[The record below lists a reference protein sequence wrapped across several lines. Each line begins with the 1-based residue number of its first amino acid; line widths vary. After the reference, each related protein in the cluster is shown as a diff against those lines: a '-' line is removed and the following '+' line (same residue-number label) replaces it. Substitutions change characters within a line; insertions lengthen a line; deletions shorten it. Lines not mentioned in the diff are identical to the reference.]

1 MKMNDFIL
9 FGQPHIGKDEINEV
23 IESLEN
29 GWLGTGPKTKKFEED
44 FAKYKSSKFSLA
56 LNSCTAG
63 LHLSCDIRLKARR

>member
-29 GWLGTGPKTKKFEED
+29 GWLGTGPKTKN
-44 FAKYKSSKFSLA
+44 LRRTL
-56 LNSCTAG
+56 LNTNPRSF
-63 LHLSCDIRLKARR
+63 L